1 MARLMSF
8 PPEILDRLFFYADST
23 TRKNLRCSSHV
34 LSAIGQRWVFDCLT
48 VSLTDASCDRLDHI
62 ISRPV
67 LAKCVTKLY
76 MNTWNLD
83 DKVSD
88 WDYLQEFQ
96 YQENG
101 RSRTSLGERLWNAF
115 DRLKELPRLESLI
128 LRFHDDCG
136 ETEFDNCLQGLAVR
150 DVILTRF
157 LSAVVALPRPLREL
171 GLLDFQNVYFNE
183 TQTAANRNKV
193 LNSLQI
199 LRLDV
204 TNVDREESQFVHDCY
219 RKLPRSWL
227 KPTMANLEHLT
238 LYSRLRA
245 GFCPKLDLRGLHFPR
260 LRSLSLGNYAFMHDS
275 QLEWI
280 LSHGP
285 TLLELY
291 LDQCTIIYE
300 AALSFNV
307 DEPIPVSATILS
319 LEDFHPHPDLVV
331 DRLYASYSGRW
342 ADYFRAFENALPH
355 LRHFRFGFTPGRW
368 TRRILPFEQDTQIAI
383 GFHQQCYMVFCD
395 KTLWPVYLRK
405 MKWRYDSGGHERRKD
420 EKPLMPSNEDRSALL
435 ELCAKVGQSLKLHE
449 GEFLNPE

>member
-1 MARLMSF
+1 
-8 PPEILDRLFFYADST
+8 
-23 TRKNLRCSSHV
+23 
-34 LSAIGQRWVFDCLT
+34 
-48 VSLTDASCDRLDHI
+48 
-62 ISRPV
+62 
-67 LAKCVTKLY
+67 
-76 MNTWNLD
+76 
-83 DKVSD
+83 
-88 WDYLQEFQ
+88 
-96 YQENG
+96 
-101 RSRTSLGERLWNAF
+101 
-115 DRLKELPRLESLI
+115 
-128 LRFHDDCG
+128 
-136 ETEFDNCLQGLAVR
+136 
-150 DVILTRF
+150 
-157 LSAVVALPRPLREL
+157 
-171 GLLDFQNVYFNE
+171 
-183 TQTAANRNKV
+183 
-193 LNSLQI
+193 
-199 LRLDV
+199 
-204 TNVDREESQFVHDCY
+204 
-219 RKLPRSWL
+219 
-227 KPTMANLEHLT
+227 MANLEHLT

-275 QLEWI
+275 QLDWI
-280 LSHGP
+280 LSHGS

-342 ADYFRAFENALPH
+342 ANYFRAFQNALPH